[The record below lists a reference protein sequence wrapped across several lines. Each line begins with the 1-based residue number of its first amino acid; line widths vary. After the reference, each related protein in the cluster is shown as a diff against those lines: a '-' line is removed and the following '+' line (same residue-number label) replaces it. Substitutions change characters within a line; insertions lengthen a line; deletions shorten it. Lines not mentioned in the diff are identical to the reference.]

1 MIIYQGVKT
10 SFIDSV
16 ERDTI
21 APQIDAV
28 VFQKTKR
35 HVSPNEYRSWENSM
49 QYMYKVLSD
58 AEIPSDAGIAIEY
71 NIPQTSKRVDFMISG
86 YDDKQNGSVVIVGN
100 CSAGVKFESSKRRK

>member
-71 NIPQTSKRVDFMISG
+71 CICLSSMEYLPKKEMGDFSRI
-86 YDDKQNGSVVIVGN
+86 
-100 CSAGVKFESSKRRK
+100 